1 MPITTAVTASKKAG
15 APAPQSVL
23 ATNLSGATE
32 SEFGD
37 IDMGSDLSSL
47 SDMDEDHPNAE
58 ITKEP
63 FPLELREEKEPSNIV
78 CGLLIDLLC

>member
-32 SEFGD
+32 SKFED

-47 SDMDEDHPNAE
+47 SDMTRIIPMR
-58 ITKEP
+58 K
-63 FPLELREEKEPSNIV
+63 
-78 CGLLIDLLC
+78 